1 MGIEMVGKELGPLPA
16 KTTWPIFLGLGALGF
31 LFLTLGTPWM
41 SERFA
46 IAPHTAMKLAS
57 VFLYTAITVTGLAI
71 LRSEGTEFSFTALK
85 ERLRFHSISKKQW
98 ALVLLGV
105 LLVDGTYIVLSAL
118 GPMIAD
124 ALPGWF
130 SAPYRAMPETDLS
143 GAYLALF
150 LFSALITFNVISE
163 EFLWRGVLLPRQEL
177 AHGRNAWWIHA
188 VQWTMFH
195 WFQGWYIPAILPGA
209 LVYGWLATRT
219 KSIIPGIVLHFGL
232 NGLGIIMMAI
242 KVFS

>member
-1 MGIEMVGKELGPLPA
+1 MEVEMVRNELGPLSA
-16 KTTWPIFLGLGALGF
+16 WTSWPIFLGLGALGF
-31 LFLTLGTPWM
+31 LFLTLGTPWL
-41 SERFA
+41 SERLA
-46 IAPHTAMKLAS
+46 ITPDTAMKLAS
-57 VFLYTAITVTGLAI
+57 VVLYAAITVTGLLI
-71 LRSEGTEFSFTALK
+71 LRSEGTRLSLDALK
-85 ERLRFHSISKKQW
+85 VRLRIHNISKRQW

-105 LLVDGTYIVLSAL
+105 LVVDGTYIALSAL

-124 ALPGWF
+124 ALPSWF
-130 SAPYRAMPETDLS
+130 SAPYRSAPDTELS
-143 GAYLALF
+143 GAYLTLL

-177 AHGRNAWWIHA
+177 AHGGSAWWIHG

-219 KSIIPGIVLHFGL
+219 KSIIPGLVLHFGL

-242 KVFS
+242 AIFS